1 MLLLNRKMYDIFN
14 QIFYE
19 AKYLAQRS
27 ERHIQFKRNRTVFIL
42 ITICIHIYYCLLMIK
57 LMIRNSVVVKT
68 FNLYNTYMEFDLDE
82 NCETLIG
89 E

>member
-19 AKYLAQRS
+19 AKQLAQRS
-27 ERHIQFKRNRTVFIL
+27 ERHMQFKRNRTVFIL

-68 FNLYNTYMEFDLDE
+68 FNLLQYLY
-82 NCETLIG
+82 G
-89 E
+89 V